1 MSEPS
6 IRIERGESV
15 SGPRE
20 LTPSRQGSSQG
31 ARRGPTG
38 RPRSIAPKRRGLNPR
53 QAIELTIVVVA
64 ILLIWEGAVRYLQ
77 IKPYLL
83 PAPSA
88 IWQAGWESRRWLLQ
102 HLLATLQTTVTG
114 FGVALGLAGLLALAM
129 HWAPPVARILQPITV
144 VSQTLPTAITAPLL
158 LIWVGFSFTTKVV
171 AAVLN
176 AFFPILVALYDG
188 LRRPDPD
195 AALLFAAAGA
205 SRWQRFWKLELP
217 GALPA
222 LLSGMRVGMVSAL
235 TGAVVGEWIVGKD
248 GLGFWAKSMASQ
260 LETAETFA
268 AVALT
273 SLLGISL
280 YLLLG
285 LIERFLLAW
294 QRPLGR
300 P

>member
-1 MSEPS
+1 M
-6 IRIERGESV
+6 GE
-15 SGPRE
+15 
-20 LTPSRQGSSQG
+20 L
-31 ARRGPTG
+31 
-38 RPRSIAPKRRGLNPR
+38 L
-53 QAIELTIVVVA
+53 VA
-64 ILLIWEGAVRYLQ
+64 LVLFLVLWEGAVRWLQ

-88 IWQAGWESRRWLLQ
+88 VWEAGWESRTFLLR
-102 HLLATLQTTVTG
+102 HLLATLQATLSG
-114 FGVALGLAGLLALAM
+114 FGVALGLAGVLALAM

-144 VSQTLPTAITAPLL
+144 LSQTLPTAITAPLL

-217 GALPA
+217 GAVPA

-260 LETAETFA
+260 LETADTFA

-273 SLLGISL
+273 SLLGITL

-285 LIERFLLAW
+285 LLERLLLAW
-294 QRPLGR
+294 QNPPVHR
-300 P
+300 

>member
-1 MSEPS
+1 MTKPSTEPQRGTAQRRREVS
-6 IRIERGESV
+6 QAQGGRIASTQSPGDGLS
-15 SGPRE
+15 
-20 LTPSRQGSSQG
+20 
-31 ARRGPTG
+31 ARR
-38 RPRSIAPKRRGLNPR
+38 RPVRLR
-53 QAIELTIVVVA
+53 QAIELLIAAVL
-64 ILLIWEGAVRYLQ
+64 ILLLWEGAVRWLQ

-114 FGVALGLAGLLALAM
+114 FGVALGLAGLLALVM
-129 HWAPPVARILQPITV
+129 HWAPPVARILQPLIV

-205 SRWQRFWKLELP
+205 SRWQRFWKLEFP
-217 GALPA
+217 GAVPA

-273 SLLGISL
+273 SLLGITL

-294 QRPLGR
+294 QRPS
-300 P
+300 

>member
-1 MSEPS
+1 VSTS
-6 IRIERGESV
+6 GSGE
-15 SGPRE
+15 GRRP
-20 LTPSRQGSSQG
+20 
-31 ARRGPTG
+31 RRG
-38 RPRSIAPKRRGLNPR
+38 RQIA
-53 QAIELTIVVVA
+53 ELLLGVVA
-64 ILLIWEGAVRYLQ
+64 LLLLWEGAVRWLRV
-77 IKPYLL
+77 KPYLL
-83 PAPSA
+83 PAPTA
-88 IWQAGWESRRWLLQ
+88 IWAAGWESRRFLLQ

-114 FGVALGLAGLLALAM
+114 FGVALGLAGLLALTM
-129 HWAPPVARILQPITV
+129 HWAPPVARLLQPLTV

-205 SRWQRFWKLELP
+205 TRWQRFWKLELP
-217 GALPA
+217 GAVPA

-248 GLGFWAKSMASQ
+248 GLGFWAKSMAAQ

-273 SLLGISL
+273 SLLGVTL

-285 LIERFLLAW
+285 RVERLLLAW
-294 QRPLGR
+294 QRPVVPR
-300 P
+300 